1 VFVTYRDANGVV
13 APSPSGATGT
23 FKMIGLTMGSGDAW
37 PAADLAKVEFAQTG
51 PHRHVRSAISVQGDT
66 LTGFQANGIFVAP
79 VANAKAA
86 PLPAD
91 CAPLTPGHKRR
102 IYFGL
107 EDLNNDASFALGYEE
122 TDAQGNTVPGTLRPP
137 TRFDPSQNTICLP
150 LGPHQ
155 TPVHEIWELVQLST
169 ENHNFHIH
177 QSRFRTVDPSAPAH
191 SIFAPTINPAAGG
204 GILQDNRPLG
214 VAAPDDS
221 ISDQVMNNQSGVCF
235 VDQWKSGHCVSTP
248 FLVDIAF
255 TDLGE
260 FVYHCHILEH
270 EDGGMMAKIQV
281 VPSPF

>member
-1 VFVTYRDANGVV
+1 MKLRDIVG
-13 APSPSGATGT
+13 
-23 FKMIGLTMGSGDAW
+23 
-37 PAADLAKVEFAQTG
+37 
-51 PHRHVRSAISVQGDT
+51 
-66 LTGFQANGIFVAP
+66 
-79 VANAKAA
+79 
-86 PLPAD
+86 
-91 CAPLTPGHKRR
+91 
-102 IYFGL
+102 
-107 EDLNNDASFALGYEE
+107 
-122 TDAQGNTVPGTLRPP
+122 
-137 TRFDPSQNTICLP
+137 RFSTSR

-155 TPVHEIWELVQLST
+155 TPVHEIWDLVQLST

-214 VAAPDDS
+214 VAAPDDT
-221 ISDQVMNNQSGVCF
+221 IFDQVMNNQSGVCS

-248 FLVDIAF
+248 FFVDIAF